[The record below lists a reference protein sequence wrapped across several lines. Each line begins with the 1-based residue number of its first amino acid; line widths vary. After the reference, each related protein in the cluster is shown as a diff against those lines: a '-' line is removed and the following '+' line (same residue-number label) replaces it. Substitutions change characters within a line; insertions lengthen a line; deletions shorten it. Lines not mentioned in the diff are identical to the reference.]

1 MFPTLTDKPVGPDR
15 LTRLFSTTG
24 PYRRI
29 RRWSRTRVP
38 PRCTGL
44 ARCELP
50 DGFLT
55 APNGQWPVR
64 HRTGHCPFC

>member
-1 MFPTLTDKPVGPDR
+1 MSPKGAGNRPPPDPPVPRYRPVPAYPQMVPDAVFR
-15 LTRLFSTTG
+15 L
-24 PYRRI
+24 
-29 RRWSRTRVP
+29 
-38 PRCTGL
+38 RCTGL

-55 APNGQWPVR
+55 APNGQWPVW